1 MKKSRRERHA
11 VRDDV
16 VEGETLAVYSTM
28 PQGVKGKASGVPP
41 PLTPCVL
48 PAECSQ
54 GAVKPPPVIDFY
66 Q

>member
-41 PLTPCVL
+41 PLIHCVL
-48 PAECSQ
+48 PAEM
-54 GAVKPPPVIDFY
+54 
-66 Q
+66 